1 MIEILVFA
9 GIPVLLLLLL
19 SLLGAT
25 WNLEVDQP
33 NEMDEV
39 LKHHCPTSR
48 DSALCI
54 QRIFS
59 REDQKFVDRLGSTRL
74 RQIYRAERTRV
85 ALFWVRSIS
94 GDVHRIMRG
103 HRLAA
108 GTKQNLQI
116 RRELELFL
124 QYVEFHILCGALVFS
139 IRVFGPHALGDMATR
154 VMDVSQGIGKVLE
167 GSTAA
172 SRIQPAG
179 NLGGA

>member
-9 GIPVLLLLLL
+9 GIPILLLLLL

-33 NEMDEV
+33 DEMDEA
-39 LKHHCPTSR
+39 LKDHCPAGR

-59 REDQKFVDRLGSTRL
+59 REDQRFVDHLGSERL

-94 GDVHRIMRG
+94 NDVRRIMRE

-108 GTKQNLQI
+108 PTKQNLQV
-116 RRELELFL
+116 RRELELVQ
-124 QYVEFHILCGALVFS
+124 QYVEFHILAYILVFS
-139 IRVFGPHALGDMATR
+139 IRVFGPHALGEMATR
-154 VMDVSQGIGKVLE
+154 VMHASQGIDKVLE
-167 GSTAA
+167 ASTAA

>member
-9 GIPVLLLLLL
+9 GIPVLLLVLL

-33 NEMDEV
+33 DEMDEV
-39 LKHHCPTSR
+39 LKRHCPTSR

-59 REDQKFVDRLGSTRL
+59 RDDQKFVDRLGSEKL

-94 GDVHRIMRG
+94 NDVRRIMRE
-103 HRLAA
+103 HRQAA
-108 GTKQNLQI
+108 ATKQNLQV
-116 RRELELFL
+116 RRELGLVL
-124 QYVEFHILCGALVFS
+124 QYVEFHILCDVLVFS
-139 IRVFGPHALGDMATR
+139 IRVFGPHALGEMAMR
-154 VMDVSQGIGKVLE
+154 LMNVSQDIGKVLE
-167 GSTAA
+167 ESTAA
-172 SRIQPAG
+172 SRVQPAG